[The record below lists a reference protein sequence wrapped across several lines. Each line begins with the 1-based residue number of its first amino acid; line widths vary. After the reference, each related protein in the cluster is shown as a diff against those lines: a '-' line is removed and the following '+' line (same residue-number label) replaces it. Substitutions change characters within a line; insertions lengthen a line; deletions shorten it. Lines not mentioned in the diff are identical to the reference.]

1 MKKLPESF
9 YSKDTVD
16 VAQNLLGCILVR
28 VTDTG
33 QILNGKI
40 VETEAYLGLQDECCH
55 SFNGRHTKRTET
67 MYLPAGHA
75 YIYFTY
81 GMHHCFNIVTGNTQE
96 PEAVLIR
103 ALEPLKGLKEMERN
117 RGQSSKSI
125 LTTGP
130 GNLCQAL
137 NLTREL
143 NGEKLFG
150 KQAQRIFLLKGD
162 KRVEDITSSFR
173 IGLPV
178 SNDHAFLPLRFYI
191 RDNPFVSAKNH
202 SWG

>member
-1 MKKLPESF
+1 M
-9 YSKDTVD
+9 
-16 VAQNLLGCILVR
+16 AQNLLGCVLAR
-28 VTDTG
+28 RTETG
-33 QILNGKI
+33 QLLKGKI

-55 SFNGRHTKRTET
+55 SFNGRRTKRTET
-67 MYLPAGHA
+67 MYLLAGHA

-103 ALEPLKGLKEMERN
+103 ALEPLQGLKEMERN
-117 RGQSSKSI
+117 RGQSRKRV

-143 NGEKLFG
+143 NGENLFSN
-150 KQAQRIFLLKGD
+150 QASKIFLLKGD
-162 KRVEDITSSFR
+162 KRAEDITSSFR

-178 SNDHAFLPLRFYI
+178 GNDHACLPLRFYI
-191 RDNPFVSAKNH
+191 SDNPFVSAKSN
-202 SWG
+202 SFIKI